1 MTARNSPYR
10 KIWKTGSL
18 ELRVWLR
25 LLGCTNIILRNL
37 RSNLKERF
45 SVTLPRFDLLAQVAR
60 PRLGPSLSELSRRLL
75 VTKGNITD
83 IVSRLEAEKLIER
96 RRDAADGRIQY
107 VFLTDSGRDLLNEM
121 LPAHDLWLKEIMR
134 GLSREEMS
142 TLYQA
147 LGILTS
153 SLKRFEGRKAD
164 VGDARNKKED
174 TQDDDLDTASK
185 RTAAHTVRE

>member
-1 MTARNSPYR
+1 MTARNSRYR

-45 SVTLPRFDLLAQVAR
+45 SVSLPRFDLLAQVAR

-83 IVSRLEAEKLIER
+83 IVVRLEAEKLIER

-134 GLSREEMS
+134 GLSREELS

-153 SLKRFEGRKAD
+153 TLKRFEGRKAGI
-164 VGDARNKKED
+164 GDAFDKKED
-174 TQDDDLDTASK
+174 NRDDDLDTASNW
-185 RTAAHTVRE
+185 TAAHTVRE

>member
-1 MTARNSPYR
+1 VTARNSPYR